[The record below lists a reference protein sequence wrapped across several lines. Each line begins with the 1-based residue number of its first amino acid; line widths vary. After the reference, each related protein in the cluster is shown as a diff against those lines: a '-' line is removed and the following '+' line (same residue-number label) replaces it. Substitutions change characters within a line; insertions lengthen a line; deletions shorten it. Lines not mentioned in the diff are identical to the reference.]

1 MPVRWRVPDSIKST
15 KKLLATAVFI
25 AMLGLASCTV
35 GPKYQ
40 RPPVPAPPEFKETGN
55 WKPAQPENQLT
66 KGKWWEIFGDPQLT
80 TLEEQINVSNQNLKV
95 AQAQFLQA
103 RSLIKFNRADY
114 YPTVSANPSATRA
127 RVSANRPLLITGA
140 GKTYND
146 FILPFDVA
154 YEPDLWGRVRRTV
167 EASRENAQG
176 SFGDLETVSLSLHAE
191 LAMDYFQMRGLDAE
205 EQLLTST
212 VEDFKQALQLTLDR
226 FHGGVASEVDVA
238 QAETQLKTT
247 QAQAIDVGV
256 ARAQFEHAISVLVGK
271 PPANLTLA
279 AAPLSVPPPAIP
291 PGLPSQLLE
300 RRPDIAASERRMA
313 AANAEIGVAQTA
325 YYPLVSLA
333 ASGGFESAA
342 IGTLLNGPSGLWSI
356 GGAAAQTIFDGG
368 RRRAVSDQAKEA
380 YDQNVATYR
389 QTVLTAFQ
397 EVEDN
402 LAAQRILSDESH
414 TQDEAVASAQR
425 SLELSTNR
433 YKGGVTTYLEVLTA
447 QSVALADERTA
458 VQILERRMAA
468 SVLLIKAL
476 GGGWNVSDMPTLASI
491 DNASPA
497 TAK

>member
-1 MPVRWRVPDSIKST
+1 MLAHRLSYRSNTFVLST
-15 KKLLATAVFI
+15 LALLAAIV
-25 AMLGLASCTV
+25 LASCTV

-55 WKPAQPENQLT
+55 WKPAQPSDAML
-66 KGKWWEIFGDPQLT
+66 KGNWWELFDDPQLNS
-80 TLEEQINVSNQNLKV
+80 LEAQVNVSNQSLKA
-95 AQAQFLQA
+95 AQQQFLQA

-114 YPTVSANPSATRA
+114 FPTVSVNPSATRT
-127 RVSANRPLLITGA
+127 RESAHRPLLITTDGQ
-140 GKTYND
+140 TFND
-146 FILPFDVA
+146 FILPVDVS

-167 EASRENAQG
+167 EESRENAQA
-176 SFGDLETVSLSLHAE
+176 SFGDVENVSLSLHAE
-191 LAMDYFQMRGLDAE
+191 LAMDYLQLRGLDAE

-212 VEDFKQALQLTLDR
+212 VDAFKEALQLTLNR

-247 QAQAIDVGV
+247 QAQAIDVAV
-256 ARAQFEHAISVLVGK
+256 ARAQFEHAIAVLIGK
-271 PPANLTLA
+271 PPATFALAPNPLTT
-279 AAPLSVPPPAIP
+279 PPPTIP

-313 AANAEIGVAQTA
+313 AANAQIGVAKTA

-333 ASGGFESAA
+333 ASGGFETAA
-342 IGTLLNGPSGLWSI
+342 LGTLLNGPSGLWSI
-356 GGAAAQTIFDGG
+356 GGAAAQTIFEGG
-368 RRRAVSDQAKEA
+368 RRRAVSDQAREA
-380 YDQNVATYR
+380 YDQNVANYR

-402 LAAQRILSDESH
+402 LAAQRILSDESR
-414 TQDEAVASAQR
+414 TQDEAVAAAQH
-425 SLELSTNR
+425 SLDLSTTR

-447 QSVALADERTA
+447 QSVALSDERTD

-476 GGGWNVSDMPTLASI
+476 GGGWNVSRMPTLASI
-491 DNASPA
+491 DHASA
-497 TAK
+497 TAGK